1 MGERLEALKG
11 HDPLLSSPRVKTLT
25 TWRRWVFE
33 IRAPGDEFLALLH
46 RGLAARGIRVE
57 PGEHF
62 DLVVRAFGAR
72 AFLKVQWVD
81 EGLEVR
87 AKLKSGLFSSAP
99 ALERMLLEA
108 GREAQAQLTYE
119 KEDRAA

>member
-1 MGERLEALKG
+1 M
-11 HDPLLSSPRVKTLT
+11 T

-33 IRAPGDEFLALLH
+33 IRAPADEFVGQLTHSLVL
-46 RGLAARGIRVE
+46 RGIQVE

-72 AFLKVQWVD
+72 AFLQARWVD

-87 AKLKSGLFSSAP
+87 AKLKGGLFSSLP
-99 ALERMLLEA
+99 ALERVLLEA
-108 GREAQAQLTYE
+108 GREAQAKLTYE
-119 KEDRAA
+119 KEERRA

>member
-1 MGERLEALKG
+1 M
-11 HDPLLSSPRVKTLT
+11 T

-33 IRAPGDEFLALLH
+33 IRAPGDEFLALLQ
-46 RGLAARGIRVE
+46 RGLVMRGVQVE

-81 EGLEVR
+81 GGLEVR
-87 AKLKSGLFSSAP
+87 AKLKSGLFSSVP
-99 ALERMLLEA
+99 ALEKILLEA
-108 GREAQAQLTYE
+108 GRDAQAKLTYE
-119 KEDRAA
+119 KEEPRA

>member
-1 MGERLEALKG
+1 M
-11 HDPLLSSPRVKTLT
+11 T

-33 IRAPGDEFLALLH
+33 IRAPADEFTSQLTHALVL
-46 RGLAARGIRVE
+46 RGIRVE

-72 AFLKVQWVD
+72 AFVRTAWVD

-87 AKLKSGLFSSAP
+87 AKIKAGLFSSVP
-99 ALERMLLEA
+99 AIERILLDA
-108 GREAQAQLTYE
+108 GREAQAKLTYE
-119 KEDRAA
+119 KEERRA